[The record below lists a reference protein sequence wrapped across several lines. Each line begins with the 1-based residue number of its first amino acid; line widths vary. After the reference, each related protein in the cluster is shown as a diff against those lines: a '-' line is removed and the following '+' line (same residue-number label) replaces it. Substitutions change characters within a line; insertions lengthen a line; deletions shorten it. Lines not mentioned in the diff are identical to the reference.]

1 MRDERWCVF
10 TREAIQ
16 ARADSLD
23 LGLIRDE
30 SLLEYDDLPDPIDSG
45 EECIAQL
52 EEAVDL
58 MKSVV
63 RELQSLTRGEAD

>member
-1 MRDERWCVF
+1 MRDERWSVF
-10 TREAIQ
+10 IREEIKTK
-16 ARADSLD
+16 ADSLD

-30 SLLEYDDLPDPIDSG
+30 SLLDYDDLPDPIESG
-45 EECIAQL
+45 EACIAQL

-63 RELQSLTRGEAD
+63 RELQGLTGREAN